1 MKKKRRV
8 ALSLVV
14 GLSVLLLGAVQVLIG
29 TGVVG
34 DALERSF
41 PTRTPLEA
49 RLDAAQILPEDLP
62 FGWQKGGS
70 QIEDAPGTIANRF
83 LWYYGPEGR
92 EKTWVNVSQQ
102 LMVYPDADSAK
113 EAYREELL
121 GFNEDWILPPDL
133 RFEGEADELYIACL
147 PAFING
153 LPHNGCEVVGLYGD
167 TLSILRGKVFETQ
180 WLTAEDF
187 ITVLT
192 AMDQRVSASVD
203 E

>member
-8 ALSLVV
+8 ALGLVV
-14 GLSVLLLGAVQVLIG
+14 GLSVLLLGAAQVLIG

-41 PTRTPLEA
+41 PTRTLLEA
-49 RLDAAQILPEDLP
+49 RLDAAQILPADLP

-70 QIEDAPGTIANRF
+70 QIEDVPGAIANRF

-102 LMVYPDADSAK
+102 LMIYPDAGSAK
-113 EAYREELL
+113 AAYQEELL

-133 RFEGEADELYIACL
+133 RFEGEADEMYIACL
-147 PAFING
+147 PASVNG
-153 LPHNGCEVVGLYGD
+153 LPHNGCEVVGLYGEMV
-167 TLSILRGKVFETQ
+167 SILRGKVFETQ

-187 ITVLT
+187 ITVLA
-192 AMDQRVSASVD
+192 AMDQRVSASVA